1 MTSLRFATVAAAVAL
16 LALALAGPAL
26 AKSARCYNSDDGYY
40 TCNFTA
46 VEGDGSFVVRAR
58 GYPSYTLLIDRP
70 GFAWGYANYGGGG
83 KNVSLPGMFVRQR
96 DDGACWRNP
105 EVDFEIC
112 AW

>member
-1 MTSLRFATVAAAVAL
+1 MTSLRLATVAAGGAL

-26 AKSARCYNSDDGYY
+26 AKSARCYTSNDGYY

-46 VEGDGSFVVRAR
+46 IEGDGSFVIRAR
-58 GYPSYTLLIDRP
+58 GYPTYTLMIDRP
-70 GFAWGYANYGGGG
+70 GVAWGDVAFGGRSL
-83 KNVSLPGMFVRQR
+83 SLPGRFLRQR

-105 EVDFEIC
+105 EADLEIC